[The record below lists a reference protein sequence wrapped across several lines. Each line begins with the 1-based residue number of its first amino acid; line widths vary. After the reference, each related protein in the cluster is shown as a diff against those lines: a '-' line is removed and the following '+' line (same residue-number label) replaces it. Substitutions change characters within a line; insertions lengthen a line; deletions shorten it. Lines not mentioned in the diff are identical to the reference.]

1 MMTVGSGYAV
11 RRTMERPRRS
21 SVRAS
26 DAVASSGGTAHPAIS
41 PLGSVVDPGF
51 VAMDPTGKR
60 RHEGA
65 DHEMKNIIPT
75 LAVADIDASVRFYA
89 EVLGIDVAFTLPGED
104 GKLIHASV
112 QRGDSSLMFGR
123 IDPSNPH
130 DQDPR
135 GRGVILYATV
145 ADNEDIDTYFQRV
158 KDAGATVVQ
167 EPTDQFWGHRD
178 WGITDP
184 DGYLLFISKET
195 QAVSADAMR
204 EAALAGSP
212 A

>member
-1 MMTVGSGYAV
+1 
-11 RRTMERPRRS
+11 
-21 SVRAS
+21 
-26 DAVASSGGTAHPAIS
+26 
-41 PLGSVVDPGF
+41 
-51 VAMDPTGKR
+51 
-60 RHEGA
+60 
-65 DHEMKNIIPT
+65 MKNIIPA

-89 EVLGIDVAFTLPGED
+89 EVLGFDIAFTLPGDD
-104 GKLIHASV
+104 GKLSHASV

-130 DQDPR
+130 DQGPL
-135 GRGVILYATV
+135 GRGVVLYATV
-145 ADNEDIDTYFQRV
+145 ADSEDIDAYFQRV
-158 KDAGATVVQ
+158 RDAGATVVQ

-184 DGYLLFISKET
+184 DGYLLFISKVT

-212 A
+212 AD